1 MRGDDVIGIICA
13 MELEAQAI
21 VSDMRNKSCI
31 RISGVDFIS
40 GTVCSREAVV
50 AVCGVGKVFAALC
63 TQTMILRFSPELII
77 NVGVGGTLTGSL
89 HCGDIAVAQ
98 SVLQHD
104 MDTSPLG
111 DPRGLVSGINKINFT
126 CDSDVLTALETIAE
140 RELHINCVRGIIA
153 SGDRFINSGEDK
165 IFLNRYFKAIACD
178 MESGAVG
185 QVCYVNGVPFCIIR
199 SISDEADG
207 RSHMDYNEFAKKAAD
222 NASKLLKLYLK
233 ESL

>member
-1 MRGDDVIGIICA
+1 MRGDDMIGIICA

-21 VSDMRNKSCI
+21 ISDMQDKSCMS
-31 RISGVDFIS
+31 ISGVDFIS
-40 GTVCSREAVV
+40 GTICSRDAVV

-63 TQTMILRFSPELII
+63 TQTMILRFSPGLII
-77 NVGVGGTLTGSL
+77 NVGVGGTLTGEL

-104 MDTSPLG
+104 IDTSPLG
-111 DPRGLVSGINKINFT
+111 DPRGLVSGINKINFP
-126 CDSDVLTALETIAE
+126 CDFETMTAMKTIAE
-140 RELHINCVRGIIA
+140 RELSVNCISGVIA
-153 SGDRFINSGEDK
+153 SGDRFINSSEDK
-165 IFLNRYFKAIACD
+165 IFLNQYFKAIACD

-185 QVCYVNGVPFCIIR
+185 QVCYVNSIPFCVIR

-207 RSHMDYNEFAKKAAD
+207 RSHMDYNEFAKKAAA
-222 NASKLLKLYLK
+222 NASKLLKLYLM